1 MSARLVFFSQINPF
15 CLSLSCYVPF
25 YKVRALSRAARRS
38 RGRIGEGC
46 IESRDKPAKNE
57 EKAKSSAQTSANPPP
72 TTKLNVMAPSLH

>member
-46 IESRDKPAKNE
+46 IERQTSRPKNE
-57 EKAKSSAQTSANPPP
+57 ENSP
-72 TTKLNVMAPSLH
+72 H